1 MEKKNIVVL
10 FGGQSSEHVV
20 SCMSVQN
27 VAANINEEKYNVIL
41 VGITEDGHWVKVD
54 SLSQVKDDT
63 WRESKTGAVLSPD
76 AKEKCLIV
84 TENGSFE
91 KIPVDV
97 VFPVLHGLY
106 GEDGTVQG
114 ILELAKIPYVGCGV
128 LASAVSMDKLST
140 KRMVSGLGIC
150 QAAYVSVMK
159 AELKDMDAVIAKIEK
174 EIPYPVF
181 VKPSNAGS
189 SRGVTR
195 ADNREELITGL
206 REAAD
211 NDRRILVEEMI
222 VGREIECGVFGDG
235 DSTKASGVGEILAAA
250 EFYDF
255 DAKYYNAESK
265 TVVDPELPDGAT
277 ERVREAAVKI
287 FNAVDGYGLS
297 RVDFFVK
304 ADGTVVFNEINTL
317 PGFTAISMYPMLWEA
332 RGVDKRQL
340 IDDLIDHAFRRYER
354 YKCSQRSVPEA
365 VRTVQN
371 DISGEIY
378 MTKDILVRVRGVQTI
393 GEEEDT
399 VEMIT
404 PGTYYVKNGKQ
415 YLIYDESLD
424 ETGTPTHNTVKV
436 MENRIEVMKRGLV
449 ESHMIFEPGR
459 RTTANYRTPMG
470 LFLMG
475 ITTSLLEVEEDEE
488 SILLRIKYS
497 MEMNGEYAFDCNTE
511 ILASSRKEEVLGIPM

>member
-41 VGITEDGHWVKVD
+41 VGITDDGHWVKVD

-114 ILELAKIPYVGCGV
+114 ILELAKVPYVGCGV

-277 ERVREAAVKI
+277 ERVREDAVKI

-340 IDDLIDHAFRRYER
+340 IDDL
-354 YKCSQRSVPEA
+354 
-365 VRTVQN
+365 
-371 DISGEIY
+371 
-378 MTKDILVRVRGVQTI
+378 TKDILVRVRGVQTI

-497 MEMNGEYAFDCNTE
+497 MEMNGEYAFDCSTE
-511 ILASSRKEEVLGIPM
+511 ILASSKKDEVLGISI